1 MLVSVSTQAIRPTRL
16 AIVYILVFLV
26 LVVAVSVVVVVH
38 PWKKTSLYATEPD
51 LTVENN
57 TVVHVNMTTIPE
69 RFESDWFAANMR
81 RMMTSMRGKF
91 VWWCNVPPSFG
102 SSGQPYVVTEK
113 VKQLMADFD
122 NFKLFH
128 TAQDWGP
135 ITKVLGGLYNPDI
148 KLTDP
153 MLICD
158 DDVQYL
164 PDFVQIAA
172 AHYAKDPTRVYTYCG
187 PGVRGFRGFV
197 VQKMMCLA
205 LPSNMP
211 SSCCRIDDDLL
222 DMYFQGRTTA
232 ITYHGSKTCIC
243 TIDGSDWGDWHT
255 AQHTALSR
263 DNRPP
268 MVAACKKDYQ
278 LAKQDTLSTTLLAL
292 ESGTVHNIP
301 CSAVLSD
308 YYPVPAQLSYAGLVA
323 PSELGKIPKII
334 WRTAADQSWQ
344 VNCRSAYDKTA
355 QTNPGWEQRVMTN
368 NDVMHYIRTAY
379 ASVQPIIDVAER
391 IQLGVMLAD
400 LWRLLIIFDQGG
412 LYLDLKCPAVQPIE
426 HTLSLLTHKAYV
438 CQWWKAYR
446 PQAHLFKG
454 GEFVNWAIMAPPR
467 NPAIWAAICQVVAN
481 LQACQVHEDHRFM
494 LVGEIYHATTLMKS
508 RVLCTTGPIAF
519 THAVRTQPDAAEVV
533 AANLNGVV
541 RYKPPNIKEMMH
553 TQPNHYSTY
562 TRRFLKTMQPHECVP
577 RILHISWKTRER
589 VPQKVWQNIS
599 MFVPPNFDV
608 RFYSDQ
614 DCAEYMSKQ
623 DKTGEIGSAYAAISN
638 SAHRAD
644 AFRYAVLYEYGGV
657 WLDIKTVLLRPLEL
671 FLDFTVEFTSVVTRS
686 KIVPSNGMVYQG
698 VLACAPRMAIMS
710 QCFADSLKYS
720 NAVHTRDYLSN
731 LRFLTTHLQ
740 QQLVTNQHRQI
751 DLAKPAPGRNQGVR
765 FDFDLGVE
773 DVQPGTKTD
782 KDRYGV
788 DSNIYFNNIK
798 VIKTRYND
806 FPWN

>member
-1 MLVSVSTQAIRPTRL
+1 MLVSVSAQAIWPARL
-16 AIVYILVFLV
+16 AVVCICVFLI
-26 LVVAVSVVVVVH
+26 LVVALSVVVVLH
-38 PWKKTSLYATEPD
+38 PWKNTSLYAAEPD
-51 LTVENN
+51 LTVDHNI
-57 TVVHVNMTTIPE
+57 VVHVNMTTIPE

-81 RMMTSMRGKF
+81 RMMTNMRGKF

-102 SSGQPYVVTEK
+102 ATGRPYVVTEK
-113 VKQLMADFD
+113 VKQLMADFG

-148 KLTDP
+148 KLTDC

-187 PGVRGFRGFV
+187 PGVLGFRGYL

-255 AQHTALSR
+255 EQHTALSR

-268 MVAACKKDYQ
+268 MVAACRKDYQ

-344 VNCRSAYDKTA
+344 VNCRSAYDETA

-426 HTLSLLTHKAYV
+426 HRLSLETNRVYV
-438 CQWWKAYR
+438 CQWKAYR

-494 LVGEIYHATTLMKS
+494 MLAEHDTGTTIMKS

-519 THAVRTQPDAAEVV
+519 TYASLTHPDDIVLVAAE
-533 AANLNGVV
+533 LNDTV
-541 RYKPPNIKEMMH
+541 RYTPPNPSDMLS
-553 TQPNHYSTY
+553 TRPDHYSRY
-562 TRRFLKTMQPHECVP
+562 TRRFLNNVLLDGSHVP
-577 RILHISWKTRER
+577 FMLHLCKPCAAASQ
-589 VPQKVWQNIS
+589 VVLQNIS
-599 MFVPPNFDV
+599 KFVSSNFAV
-608 RFYSDQ
+608 RYYSDD
-614 DCAEYMSKQ
+614 DCANYMAKQ
-623 DKTGEIGSAYAAISN
+623 DKLGNIGTMYAGLSGADK
-638 SAHRAD
+638 RA
-644 AFRYAVLYEYGGV
+644 AFKYAVLYEHGGV
-657 WLDIKTVLLRPLEL
+657 WLDADAVLMQHLESFVDL
-671 FLDFTVEFTSVVTRS
+671 SRDLTAVLSTTPELVGLG
-686 KIVPSNGMVYQG
+686 I
-698 VLACAPRMAIMS
+698 LACKPGMAIMA
-710 QCFADSLKYS
+710 QCLAQ
-720 NAVHTRDYLSN
+720 T
-731 LRFLTTHLQ
+731 LQ
-740 QQLVTNQHRQI
+740 PRQQANHWHFDLPAAKQTALFFTQQLEAQLSARYSQ
-751 DLAKPAPGRNQGVR
+751 AKYRLVAGPNQGVR
-765 FDFDLGVE
+765 FDFDLLAC
-773 DVQPGTKTD
+773 T
-782 KDRYGV
+782 
-788 DSNIYFNNIK
+788 NINNQHHVVRDNK
-798 VIKTRYND
+798 LVIQL
-806 FPWN
+806 